1 MQILYHGLA
10 CSYKHYLLE
19 GSGNMDPHRTSDR
32 VAWSLAEIS
41 EQTGL
46 SIGYLRNELRGGRL
60 PVKRFGRRIL
70 VLEQDLR
77 EYLSRGSTRA
87 EIFETAA

>member
-1 MQILYHGLA
+1 MGLLA
-10 CSYKHYLLE
+10 ATSTTARRKW
-19 GSGNMDPHRTSDR
+19 NMDPHRTSDR

-46 SIGYLRNELRGGRL
+46 SIGYLRNEMRGGRL

-77 EYLSRGSTRA
+77 EYLSRGSFRDGH
-87 EIFETAA
+87 F